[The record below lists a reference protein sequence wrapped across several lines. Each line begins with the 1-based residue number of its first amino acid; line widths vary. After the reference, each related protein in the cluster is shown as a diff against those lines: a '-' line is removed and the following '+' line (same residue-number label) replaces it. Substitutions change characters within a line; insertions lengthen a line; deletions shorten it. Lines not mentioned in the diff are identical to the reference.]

1 MNNLTAWQ
9 GSSSREAIRG
19 ISFSPD
25 DRRFATAS
33 DDSSVRIWSFAESK
47 VESVL
52 TGRFLAQCILSA
64 HLRTRIRLGRQVR
77 GVASYEGF
85 TGVR

>member
-9 GSSSREAIRG
+9 GSNSHDAIRG

-33 DDSSVRIWSFAESK
+33 DDSSARIWSFQESR

-52 TGRFLAQCILSA
+52 TGRFYDFS
-64 HLRTRIRLGRQVR
+64 
-77 GVASYEGF
+77 F
-85 TGVR
+85 

>member
-33 DDSSVRIWSFAESK
+33 DDRTVRIWAFEESR

-52 TGRFLAQCILSA
+52 DGMKEMFLHPQ
-64 HLRTRIRLGRQVR
+64 RI
-77 GVASYEGF
+77 
-85 TGVR
+85 